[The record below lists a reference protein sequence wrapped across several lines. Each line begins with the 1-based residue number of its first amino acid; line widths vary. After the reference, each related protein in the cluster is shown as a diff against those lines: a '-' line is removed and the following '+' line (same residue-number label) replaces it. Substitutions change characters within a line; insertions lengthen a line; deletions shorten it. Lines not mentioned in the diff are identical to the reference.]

1 LSVDNFRRVLL
12 AAIEEGLSSLG
23 NSPREAIF
31 YHLEA
36 SFRIKKEDIPLNLSE
51 FREALERIFGP
62 GTPYLEKIISK
73 RLYEKV
79 GLNFEEAKN
88 MNLVVCV
95 DDVKRQLL
103 HAGGEKR

>member
-1 LSVDNFRRVLL
+1 MSPDNFRRVLL

-31 YHLEA
+31 YHLET
-36 SFRIKKEDIPLNLSE
+36 SFQIKKEDIPLNLSE

-73 RLYEKV
+73 RLYEKL
-79 GLNFEEAKN
+79 GLNFEDTETR
-88 MNLVVCV
+88 NLVVCV
-95 DDVKRQLL
+95 DDVKRQL
-103 HAGGEKR
+103 HHSGGEKR